1 MSLDVR
7 PRWKQKDHVTTTVVV
22 LHSLTPVMWQMN
34 LHHMG
39 NSTSFHIVVSLFCY
53 ELLLFLLILLQFFF
67 INHNKN
73 TCLLQLWH
81 ERNDLK
87 KSELRKTDSI
97 KSMVL
102 LYYSGLVKIEKI
114 VLARR

>member
-53 ELLLFLLILLQFFF
+53 ELLLFLLILLQFF
-67 INHNKN
+67 
-73 TCLLQLWH
+73 LLIII
-81 ERNDLK
+81 
-87 KSELRKTDSI
+87 KT
-97 KSMVL
+97 
-102 LYYSGLVKIEKI
+102 LVYCSCGMKEMI
-114 VLARR
+114 